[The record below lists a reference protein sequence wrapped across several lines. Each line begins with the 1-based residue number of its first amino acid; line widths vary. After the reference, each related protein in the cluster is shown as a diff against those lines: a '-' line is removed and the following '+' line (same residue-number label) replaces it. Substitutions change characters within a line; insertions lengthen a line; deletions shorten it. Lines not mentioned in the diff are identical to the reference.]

1 MTIAMTR
8 DPQTGNEQALA
19 EFRYQL
25 RRFLHFSEGAA
36 RAAGLEPQQHQ
47 LLLALRGLDGG
58 GEVTIGGLAERLVLR
73 HNSTVE
79 LVNRMARRGLVCR
92 MRAPEDH
99 RRVLVHITARGGR
112 VLERLSRHH
121 LSELRSAGPQ
131 LIRALESVVAGSSRK
146 RTRRAARRAVPGKQ
160 G

>member
-1 MTIAMTR
+1 MIR
-8 DPQTGNEQALA
+8 DSHAGSEQTLA
-19 EFRYQL
+19 EVRYQL

-47 LLLALRGLDGG
+47 LLLALRGLDAG

-73 HNSTVE
+73 PNSTVE
-79 LVNRMARRGLVCR
+79 LVNRMARRGLVSR

-99 RRVLVHITARGGR
+99 RQVLVHITARGGR
-112 VLERLSRHH
+112 VLQRLSRHH

-131 LIRALESVVAGSSRK
+131 LIRALESVVAGSPGK
-146 RTRRAARRAVPGKQ
+146 RTRRPARRAVPGNQ